1 MNQHLPK
8 LCILLM
14 IINLSSCTN
23 NSRKSYPP
31 KFGDNGK
38 VVDSIKIAYK
48 AEGIEFENLEKTDLT
63 DTSLTICLINCK
75 KQISNNFDSSLIE
88 LKAIASNIRRSLAND
103 SAYKSYRIVF
113 VNREKGIVTTEF
125 FSYEA
130 DIPLSDLKD

>member
-1 MNQHLPK
+1 
-8 LCILLM
+8 M

-23 NSRKSYPP
+23 NSKKSYPP

-75 KQISNNFDSSLIE
+75 KQVSNNFDSSLIE
-88 LKAIASNIRRSLAND
+88 LMAIASNIRRSLAND
-103 SAYKSYRIVF
+103 STYKSYRIVF

-125 FSYEA
+125 FSYSA
-130 DIPLSDLKD
+130 DIPLSDLKE